1 MRQAL
6 NSSSSLFVS
15 LFCLLLLGLS
25 ACGQEDN
32 SSPIRQAVAIE
43 HGDECHLC
51 GMLIG
56 NFPGPKGE
64 LYLKTDQTV
73 KKFCSTRDLFSFL
86 LDPEYQKQVKEIYVH
101 DMAKSPWQAPQD
113 SHFIDARQA
122 WYVVGSSQTG
132 AMGKTLASFGKQ
144 QDANAFAAEFGGQVY
159 PFEQIS
165 LSML

>member
-1 MRQAL
+1 MRQAF

-25 ACGQEDN
+25 ACGQEDT
-32 SSPIRQAVAIE
+32 SSPIRQAVAME
-43 HGDECHLC
+43 HGNECHLC

-64 LYLKTDQTV
+64 LYLKTDQIV